1 MNNPTQQQIKQARKE
16 SGLTQQEASKIL
28 GVSVKSWQSWEQG
41 LRNMRPQMF
50 ELFLIKTGERK

>member
-1 MNNPTQQQIKQARKE
+1 MNMPTPQIIKQARTE

-50 ELFLIKTGERK
+50 ELFLIKTKQ